1 MGALMNNEL
10 LVKACD
16 VLDFLEIGFPT
27 NMADDQ
33 IDMETMIETMIQAL
47 LIARCYVSP
56 DITDRHG
63 KRLFKSISYDKKQQF
78 EKRFCADGETA
89 EIFTENLLLSVVNDA
104 IKNGLYTLPTK
115 EQMQDFKAFGEFF
128 DQANH
133 TQIKD
138 FILFAENNDVRT
150 AIDKAMNPPYK
161 KSVTHKTTRAFN
173 QADRRNIKKDLND
186 TGIAEIGD
194 VLLKI
199 KSYMKFPLSVK
210 LLLLRGLI
218 ELEVTGN
225 KTIHIPLDEYAQMTG
240 YNINPHDDTETERKK
255 AVDRKKNFRKRIRT
269 DLDILYN
276 SEFEYENYKKQ
287 LVDARIIQEKGKLNA
302 YDDEIIMRFADT
314 FAEPLLSSNVLTWIH
329 PNIFKID
336 EDHITAYYIAIKLC
350 HHYSTINNHTTG
362 TKNRLSMDTL
372 IKAANLPTYDKIK
385 LKNNRNWRR
394 IIQEPIM
401 KALDYLVN
409 IGILKEY
416 TITRSKGEP
425 LKDDD
430 YLYDATYK
438 DFSNLYVNFTL
449 TDYEYIDAKIKEST
463 KKRKTKKNKKKT
475 KKTP

>member
-1 MGALMNNEL
+1 MTDYKEQAMNKEL
-10 LVKACD
+10 FMKACD
-16 VLDFLEIGFPT
+16 VLDFLEIGLPT
-27 NMADDQ
+27 NMTDDQ
-33 IDMETMIETMIQAL
+33 IDMETMIQAL
-47 LIARCYVSP
+47 SFARCCMSP

-63 KRLFKSISYDKKQQF
+63 KKLFESISFDKKQQF

-89 EIFTENLLLSVVNDA
+89 ENFTENLLFSVVDDA
-104 IKNGLYTLPTK
+104 VKNGLYTLPTK
-115 EQMQDFKAFGEFF
+115 EEMQIVKAFGEFF
-128 DQANH
+128 DQANQ

-138 FILFAENNDVRT
+138 FIFFAENNDVRT
-150 AIDKAMNPPYK
+150 AINKAMNPPYK

-173 QADRRNIKKDLND
+173 QADRRNIKKDLNN
-186 TGIAEIGD
+186 TGVAEIDD

-199 KSYMKFPLSVK
+199 KSYKKFPLSVK

-218 ELEVTGN
+218 EFEVTGN
-225 KTIHIPLDEYAQMTG
+225 KTIRISLDEYAQMTG

-255 AVDRKKNFRKRIRT
+255 AVDRKKNFRKKIRN

-276 SEFEYENYKKQ
+276 SEFEYEDYKKQ

-314 FAEPLLSSNVLTWIH
+314 FVKTLLSSNVLTWIH
-329 PNIFKID
+329 PNIFLID
-336 EDHITAYYIAIKLC
+336 EDHITAYYIAIKMC
-350 HHYSTINNHTTG
+350 HHYSTINNHTRG
-362 TKNRLSMDTL
+362 TKNRLSMNTL
-372 IKAANLPTYDKIK
+372 IKAANLPTYEELK

-394 IIQEPIM
+394 IIQEPIIN
-401 KALDYLVN
+401 ALEYLVS

-430 YLYDATYK
+430 YLYDAKYK
-438 DFSNLYVNFTL
+438 DFSSLYVNFTL
-449 TDYEYIDAKIKEST
+449 TDYEYIDAKIKESAKK
-463 KKRKTKKNKKKT
+463 KKRKKSKKKT